1 MICCAC
7 GSTAHNLDTFPE
19 VSDEVLAEILLQLEE
34 VSPEGT
40 GTVMIQ
46 KEAGKAKKSG
56 LLSNRLYLDTCTTDD
71 IMANRQYLKDIRKS
85 PKPLAM
91 NTNTGSTLTDLK
103 GKLGMLQFWLCQH
116 GIANVV
122 SLRTLEKHFHVK
134 YDSSK
139 EQGSFT
145 CTTKTKPPHTV
156 IFKRCEKTGFPC
168 IDLDDMENNAAI
180 TMVQT
185 VRENFDGFTRKEVEQ
200 AIAARKAQALAG
212 HPSES
217 VFKRE
222 VSRKSSSSLFR
233 SCPITAQDI
242 YNARTIFCP
251 SVACARGKWVRGKSP
266 HVEPGYVSISH
277 GI

>member
-1 MICCAC
+1 
-7 GSTAHNLDTFPE
+7 
-19 VSDEVLAEILLQLEE
+19 
-34 VSPEGT
+34 
-40 GTVMIQ
+40 
-46 KEAGKAKKSG
+46 
-56 LLSNRLYLDTCTTDD
+56 
-71 IMANRQYLKDIRKS
+71 
-85 PKPLAM
+85 
-91 NTNTGSTLTDLK
+91 
-103 GKLGMLQFWLCQH
+103 
-116 GIANVV
+116 
-122 SLRTLEKHFHVK
+122 
-134 YDSSK
+134 
-139 EQGSFT
+139 
-145 CTTKTKPPHTV
+145 
-156 IFKRCEKTGFPC
+156 
-168 IDLDDMENNAAI
+168 
-180 TMVQT
+180 MVQT